1 MYLDER
7 SNILLK
13 EVLSNPDTS
22 NIKLEKKFHL
32 SRRQV
37 SYSFQKINDWL
48 ESNNYP
54 AIKRTNGGKFII
66 SPVIMEL
73 FAEKTDEQADK
84 HYIPS
89 ETERAQFIL
98 LYIISSDDELSLLHF
113 TSALGVS
120 KNTILRDMKTVQQ
133 MIEPYELEV
142 SYSRMKGYELK
153 GKEWNVRKLLVE
165 VLENILSI
173 YNGEIYIQKF
183 INVPKDNLIT
193 IKERLAEV
201 ECSLN
206 LQFIDERINLLPYI
220 LAVILKRIQKG
231 KVIQDFY
238 HIDYRSLS
246 DTKEFIA
253 AEILIKDI
261 KHIPKEEHLFMTL
274 QLLTSKILSA
284 QFLAD
289 HQIPELTKAL
299 ETFLHTF
306 EYKACIA
313 FKDKAALLERL
324 VLHMKPAYYRMK
336 YNLSTNYTMMEKV
349 SEEFETIH
357 FIVKDSIAP
366 VEEYIGCPIPESELM
381 FITIFVGGHLIS
393 SGETIQKKKKAVV
406 VCPNGV
412 SISRLMES
420 TLRELFPEFYFHQAL
435 SIREFHQLNY
445 QVDIIFSPVPL
456 QTDTKQFV
464 INRILSD
471 FEKVQLRQ
479 RVLREIFDLNTNVIN
494 IEQLMGKIEKYASIK
509 DKESLRDALQEHF
522 TITTTSETQEPMTKT
537 DLSLAS
543 LLTPEMITV
552 VQSVEDW
559 QQGIQ
564 IAAGQLLKN
573 GSITENYVE
582 EMLKQYPAMVQHI
595 VLRNVIAIP
604 HADPEAGVNRVGMS
618 LLKIEDGIPFN
629 EKVRVHFIVV
639 LASTDKHK
647 HLYALRQLMSIS
659 KNGEEIS
666 NLKISKNPEQLYEI
680 IKKYS

>member
-261 KHIPKEEHLFMTL
+261 KP
-274 QLLTSKILSA
+274 
-284 QFLAD
+284 
-289 HQIPELTKAL
+289 
-299 ETFLHTF
+299 
-306 EYKACIA
+306 
-313 FKDKAALLERL
+313 L
-324 VLHMKPAYYRMK
+324 VLH
-336 YNLSTNYTMMEKV
+336 
-349 SEEFETIH
+349 
-357 FIVKDSIAP
+357 
-366 VEEYIGCPIPESELM
+366 
-381 FITIFVGGHLIS
+381 
-393 SGETIQKKKKAVV
+393 
-406 VCPNGV
+406 
-412 SISRLMES
+412 
-420 TLRELFPEFYFHQAL
+420 
-435 SIREFHQLNY
+435 
-445 QVDIIFSPVPL
+445 
-456 QTDTKQFV
+456 
-464 INRILSD
+464 
-471 FEKVQLRQ
+471 
-479 RVLREIFDLNTNVIN
+479 
-494 IEQLMGKIEKYASIK
+494 
-509 DKESLRDALQEHF
+509 
-522 TITTTSETQEPMTKT
+522 
-537 DLSLAS
+537 
-543 LLTPEMITV
+543 
-552 VQSVEDW
+552 
-559 QQGIQ
+559 
-564 IAAGQLLKN
+564 
-573 GSITENYVE
+573 
-582 EMLKQYPAMVQHI
+582 
-595 VLRNVIAIP
+595 
-604 HADPEAGVNRVGMS
+604 
-618 LLKIEDGIPFN
+618 
-629 EKVRVHFIVV
+629 
-639 LASTDKHK
+639 
-647 HLYALRQLMSIS
+647 
-659 KNGEEIS
+659 
-666 NLKISKNPEQLYEI
+666 
-680 IKKYS
+680 

>member
-98 LYIISSDDELSLLHF
+98 LYIISRDDELSLLHF

-261 KHIPKEEHLFMTL
+261 KP
-274 QLLTSKILSA
+274 
-284 QFLAD
+284 
-289 HQIPELTKAL
+289 
-299 ETFLHTF
+299 
-306 EYKACIA
+306 
-313 FKDKAALLERL
+313 L
-324 VLHMKPAYYRMK
+324 VLH
-336 YNLSTNYTMMEKV
+336 
-349 SEEFETIH
+349 
-357 FIVKDSIAP
+357 
-366 VEEYIGCPIPESELM
+366 
-381 FITIFVGGHLIS
+381 
-393 SGETIQKKKKAVV
+393 
-406 VCPNGV
+406 
-412 SISRLMES
+412 
-420 TLRELFPEFYFHQAL
+420 
-435 SIREFHQLNY
+435 
-445 QVDIIFSPVPL
+445 
-456 QTDTKQFV
+456 
-464 INRILSD
+464 
-471 FEKVQLRQ
+471 
-479 RVLREIFDLNTNVIN
+479 
-494 IEQLMGKIEKYASIK
+494 
-509 DKESLRDALQEHF
+509 
-522 TITTTSETQEPMTKT
+522 
-537 DLSLAS
+537 
-543 LLTPEMITV
+543 
-552 VQSVEDW
+552 
-559 QQGIQ
+559 
-564 IAAGQLLKN
+564 
-573 GSITENYVE
+573 
-582 EMLKQYPAMVQHI
+582 
-595 VLRNVIAIP
+595 
-604 HADPEAGVNRVGMS
+604 
-618 LLKIEDGIPFN
+618 
-629 EKVRVHFIVV
+629 
-639 LASTDKHK
+639 
-647 HLYALRQLMSIS
+647 
-659 KNGEEIS
+659 
-666 NLKISKNPEQLYEI
+666 
-680 IKKYS
+680 

>member
-22 NIKLEKKFHL
+22 NIKLEKKFQL

-54 AIKRTNGGKFII
+54 VIKRTNGGKFII

-73 FAEKTDEQADK
+73 FAEKTNEQADK

-98 LYIISSDDELSLLHF
+98 LYIISSDEELSLLHF

-120 KNTILRDMKTVQQ
+120 KNTILRDMKNVQR
-133 MIEPYELEV
+133 MIEPYELEIN
-142 SYSRMKGYELK
+142 YSRMKGYELN
-153 GKEWNVRKLLVE
+153 GKEWNVRKILVE

-173 YNGEIYIQKF
+173 YNGEVYIQKF
-183 INVPKDNLIT
+183 INVSKENLAM
-193 IKERLAEV
+193 IKQRLGEV
-201 ECSLN
+201 ESSLH
-206 LQFIDERINLLPYI
+206 LQFIDERINLLPFI
-220 LAVILKRIQKG
+220 LAVILKRIQNG
-231 KVIQDFY
+231 RVIQDFY
-238 HIDYRSLS
+238 HIDSRSLS
-246 DTKEFIA
+246 DTKEYIA

-261 KHIPKEEHLFMTL
+261 ERFPKEEHLFMTL

-284 QFLAD
+284 QFLSD

-299 ETFLHTF
+299 ELFLHTF
-306 EYKACIA
+306 EYKACIS
-313 FKDKAALLERL
+313 FKEKAVLLERL

-336 YNLSTNYTMMEKV
+336 YNLTTNYTMMEKV

-357 FIVKDSIAP
+357 FIVKDSITP

-381 FITIFVGGHLIS
+381 FMTIFIGGHLIS

-435 SIREFHQLNY
+435 SIREFQQLNY
-445 QVDIIFSPVPL
+445 SVDIIFSPVPL
-456 QTDTKQFV
+456 QTNTKQFV
-464 INRILSD
+464 INRILTD

-479 RVLREIFDLNTNVIN
+479 RVLREIFDLNSNVIN

-509 DKESLRDALQEHF
+509 DKESLRNALQEHF
-522 TITTTSETQEPMTKT
+522 SVITRDESQKPMTKT

-543 LLTPEMITV
+543 LLIPEMITV
-552 VQSVEDW
+552 VKSVADW

-564 IAAGQLLKN
+564 IAANQLLKK
-573 GSITENYVE
+573 GSITEQYVE
-582 EMLKQYPAMVQHI
+582 EMMKQYPTMVQHI

-604 HADPEAGVNRVGMS
+604 HAGPEAGVNKVGMS
-618 LLKIEDGIPFN
+618 LLKIEDGIPF
-629 EKVRVHFIVV
+629 KDDLKVHFIVV
-639 LASTDKHK
+639 LASTDKNK
-647 HLYALRQLMSIS
+647 HLYALRQLMSLS
-659 KNGEEIS
+659 KNGEDIS
-666 NLKISKNPEQLYEI
+666 NLNNSNHSNELYDV